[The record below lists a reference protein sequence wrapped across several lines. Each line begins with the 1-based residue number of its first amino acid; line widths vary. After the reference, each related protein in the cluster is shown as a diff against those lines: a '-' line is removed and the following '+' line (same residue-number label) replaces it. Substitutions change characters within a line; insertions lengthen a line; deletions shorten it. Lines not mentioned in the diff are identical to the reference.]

1 MKRITTVLVDMLHMI
16 IYHCIHCIT
25 SGWKF
30 LIYEMIVKPDLVA
43 NSYRQGYHDFKHLMY
58 GDESSGPLSID
69 ASTDRAGPII
79 LCETPG
85 IWGSLPGGFQHFWTE
100 GVADVFV
107 TFDVKDIK
115 SFVFQPSKT

>member
-1 MKRITTVLVDMLHMI
+1 MLHKI

-30 LIYEMIVKPDLVA
+30 LIYEMIVKPELVA

>member
-1 MKRITTVLVDMLHMI
+1 
-16 IYHCIHCIT
+16 
-25 SGWKF
+25 
-30 LIYEMIVKPDLVA
+30 MIVKPELVA

-100 GVADVFV
+100 GVTDIFV